1 MNRFLIYS
9 YHKALLFL
17 SLLHFSSI
25 LIFILYH
32 VQNSI
37 LKFFKIRL
45 LDHVH
50 FQLKHIISY
59 LVEMNTIKSSHIWSP
74 ENTLSVQARL
84 TGKVRVSLNVEMSI
98 LMMFS
103 KTLAV
108 ILKIKKGS

>member
-37 LKFFKIRL
+37 LKFVKIRL

-74 ENTLSVQARL
+74 ENTLSVQGPVDRQSKSL
-84 TGKVRVSLNVEMSI
+84 TKCRNVHFNDVFQDISCYSEN
-98 LMMFS
+98 
-103 KTLAV
+103 
-108 ILKIKKGS
+108 